1 MSTLAIA
8 LAGGAWIF
16 GAFVVLFTLA
26 TIYSLYTRRGSGIN
40 QRAYANPYTSAPGAR
55 GSSTVGN
62 DRIAASNLTRGTR
75 A

>member
-1 MSTLAIA
+1 MTTFAFT

-16 GAFVVLFTLA
+16 AAFIVLFTLA
-26 TIYSLYTRRGSGIN
+26 AIYGLYTRRGSGIS
-40 QRAYANPYTSAPGAR
+40 QRPYANAYSNAPGAK
-55 GSSTVGN
+55 GASSVGN

>member
-1 MSTLAIA
+1 MTLAFIT

-16 GAFVVLFTLA
+16 AAFLVVFTFSV
-26 TIYSLYTRRGSGIN
+26 IYGLYSTRGSGIN
-40 QRAYANPYTSAPGAR
+40 QHPYANAYSSAPGAT

-75 A
+75 

>member
-1 MSTLAIA
+1 MTTFAFT

-16 GAFVVLFTLA
+16 GAFIVFFTIA

-40 QRAYANPYTSAPGAR
+40 QHPYANAYSSAPGAS

-62 DRIAASNLTRGTR
+62 DRIAARNLTRGTR
-75 A
+75 